1 MGAARAR
8 VLHVRAHGSPR
19 RTPGP
24 CSPAEPRPTLAHSPE
39 PSKPPWRPTA
49 PPSGVPWRHA
59 GVGSRLCHG
68 RRRPSHPRAPAAPWE
83 QPEPIHK
90 LVGTHSSLPRRPAAT
105 EQRSPAVLSTAAA
118 GPISNAYI
126 RGPRAR
132 PSTQATSFYPPSAP
146 TPTNRRREAI
156 FPDYGRFGRRRLPVP
171 FVVTRASPH
180 IQRHRPTPLG
190 CAESPSL

>member
-1 MGAARAR
+1 MSTKSLDYPNLVLLNPSSTQASWHALAVCRTPGVRALGAARAR

-24 CSPAEPRPTLAHSPE
+24 CSPAEPHPALAHSPK

-83 QPEPIHK
+83 QPE
-90 LVGTHSSLPRRPAAT
+90 L
-105 EQRSPAVLSTAAA
+105 
-118 GPISNAYI
+118 I
-126 RGPRAR
+126 RKPSARAR
-132 PSTQATSFYPPSAP
+132 
-146 TPTNRRREAI
+146 RRHVALQ
-156 FPDYGRFGRRRLPVP
+156 PQYSGRRRSYPRP
-171 FVVTRASPH
+171 PRDRPRAP
-180 IQRHRPTPLG
+180 I
-190 CAESPSL
+190 